1 MCVSKASCLWHYGGY
16 SVGVPP
22 LPIPNREV
30 KPVRA
35 DGTAYSGRVGSRRPF
50 KSKCR
55 FGESFSSAA
64 LFVYSGLFVWPPFI
78 LGFFWKLLLCC
89 AIAGGL
95 SRWFSLSMCR
105 YDISGG
111 IPNINTGERPR
122 RLYSSFQVVFRGQV
136 ILSTDQILIVR
147 GSSEEI
153 ATLTHGYSW
162 IVWWHPK

>member
-1 MCVSKASCLWHYGGY
+1 MQC
-16 SVGVPP
+16 
-22 LPIPNREV
+22 
-30 KPVRA
+30 
-35 DGTAYSGRVGSRRPF
+35 GRVGSRPF
-50 KSKCR
+50 SR
-55 FGESFSSAA
+55 RA
-64 LFVYSGLFVWPPFI
+64 LVTKVTEAFFVGTCAI

-95 SRWFSLSMCR
+95 SRCFSLSMCR

-122 RLYSSFQVVFRGQV
+122 SLYSSFQVVFRGQV

-153 ATLTHGYSW
+153 GQRVRGFACAVSQPNTGFLPAACAPRTMAVESGTISIRRLLRWGPTSSHSEQRS
-162 IVWWHPK
+162 